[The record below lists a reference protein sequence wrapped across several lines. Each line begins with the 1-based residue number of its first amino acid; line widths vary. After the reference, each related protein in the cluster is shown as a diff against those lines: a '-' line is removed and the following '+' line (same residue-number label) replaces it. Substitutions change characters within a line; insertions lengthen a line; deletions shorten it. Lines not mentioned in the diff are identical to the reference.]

1 MHHQHQEKPFRTSV
15 EQLGVQN
22 DIYMLYKLYNLYR
35 FTRNVSPWAMALA
48 SPYRAE
54 SKPILVAKIACYS

>member
-1 MHHQHQEKPFRTSV
+1 MRALAVRDCTLQVYS
-15 EQLGVQN
+15 
-22 DIYMLYKLYNLYR
+22 LYSLEVR
-35 FTRNVSPWAMALA
+35 VSPWATALA